1 MKRGRLI
8 AGTLTACTFLCG
20 SGLHSAF
27 GQQPASRTTPKPR
40 PVHVLFLGH
49 VSEHHDAIHL
59 FPLLAGPLS
68 KAGYQLTFVASP
80 DEALRPEML
89 KYYDEVMIYA
99 NHTTITPDQEKA
111 LLDFVE
117 SGKGLVAIH
126 CASAMFTNS
135 EKYIAMVGGQFQK
148 HGTGDFT
155 AEILQPEHPVMKGL
169 QPFSTWDETY
179 VHTNHNTTNRTV
191 LMERVDAQG
200 REPWTWVRTQ
210 GKGRVF
216 YTAYGHDERTWNNP
230 GFQKLIANAAAWVLG
245 DAPRETAQSGSALRV
260 NAKPAPAVM
269 DFAGDTRVDASP
281 IAMTG
286 IAHDEGTMSYDKN
299 SLTVYAGDTV
309 SIVFVNPDVAPH
321 NFLLITP
328 GSLKLIGGVADKM
341 VRMGTG
347 EDDNYVPKMKEIL
360 FAAPVL
366 EPKKTTKFE
375 FKAPAEPGLYPYICT
390 FPGHWKTMNGVLTVL
405 ARSH

>member
-1 MKRGRLI
+1 MRKHTVS
-8 AGTLTACTFLCG
+8 ALTALLFAAAAT
-20 SGLHSAF
+20 SSY
-27 GQQPASRTTPKPR
+27 GQQATARPAPPR
-40 PVHVLFLGH
+40 PIHVLFLGH

-68 KAGYQLTFVASP
+68 KLGYQLTFVASP
-80 DEALRPEML
+80 EEALRPEML

-111 LLDFVE
+111 LIDFVE

-126 CASAMFTNS
+126 SASAMFTNS
-135 EKYIAMVGGQFQK
+135 PKYIAMVGGQFQK

-155 AEILQPEHPVMKGL
+155 AEIVLPEHPVMKGI
-169 QPFSTWDETY
+169 QPFTTWDETY
-179 VHTNHNTTNRTV
+179 VHNNHNTVNRTV

-200 REPWTWVRTQ
+200 REPYTWVRTQ

-216 YTAYGHDERTWNNP
+216 YTAYGHDERTWSNP
-230 GFQKLIANAAAWVLG
+230 GFQKLIANAAEWVLS
-245 DAPRETAQSGSALRV
+245 DETRQSRSQALALMPARV
-260 NAKPAPAVM
+260 NGKPAGDGGQAKAAV
-269 DFAGDTRVDASP
+269 DISP

-299 SLTVYAGDTV
+299 SLTVYAGQNV

-321 NFLLITP
+321 NFLLCEP
-328 GSLKLIGGVADKM
+328 GSLKAIGAAADKM

-347 EDDNYVPKMKEIL
+347 DDDNYVPKMKEVL
-360 FAAPVL
+360 FIAPVL

-375 FKAPAEPGLYPYICT
+375 FKAPAVPGQYPYICT

-405 ARSH
+405 PPL